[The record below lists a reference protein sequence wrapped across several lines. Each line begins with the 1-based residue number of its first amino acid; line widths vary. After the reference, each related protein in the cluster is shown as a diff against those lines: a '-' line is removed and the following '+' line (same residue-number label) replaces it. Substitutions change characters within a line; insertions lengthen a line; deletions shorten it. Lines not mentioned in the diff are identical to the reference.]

1 MGTPCHSQSTADSRE
16 SFCSSTSSLSSP
28 LHHKLIRPEDIV
40 MEENRF
46 GQGGFGFV
54 HRGSYQGRVVVCKY
68 FHSRSNDAAVRETY
82 SRELMALE
90 LDLKHENIVTLLG
103 ATSTLGWEEQ
113 ACIVMEDAGSET
125 LQSYLQDE
133 SQLMTLHHSLF
144 FLCHILDGVGYLH
157 SRNVVHLDL
166 KPANFILNRTDRSGY
181 PAVRLCDFGA
191 SHVVGQTWSSQ
202 LEGTVAFRA
211 PELFCGGTPA
221 FSSDVYSLG
230 LVMWCF
236 DTRRFPFVEKSHAAI
251 IYQCV
256 ENHLRPVVPS
266 GGGPLLQAYR
276 NTYQECWHPLRDER
290 PGLEE
295 VTRRINEITDDMF
308 ELESVPLMSHGSFP
322 PAHHSAST
330 CQLSS
335 PPKSSAGDVFHSAHS
350 SVSCLA
356 HNSCQPSPTP
366 PDLCDNT
373 PVFMERAPAAVA
385 GPTVARP
392 ADNDRSPSS
401 LRPPSLCRT
410 AGGRHPSPAP
420 LQLCQSVPD
429 LPGLAPATDLLA
441 VPPRRLPSL
450 SVPAAVWTFLI
461 QQLPVLRRAAR
472 FLPLLPTSASD
483 H

>member
-1 MGTPCHSQSTADSRE
+1 MDKS
-16 SFCSSTSSLSSP
+16 
-28 LHHKLIRPEDIV
+28 
-40 MEENRF
+40 
-46 GQGGFGFV
+46 
-54 HRGSYQGRVVVCKY
+54 
-68 FHSRSNDAAVRETY
+68 
-82 SRELMALE
+82 
-90 LDLKHENIVTLLG
+90 
-103 ATSTLGWEEQ
+103 
-113 ACIVMEDAGSET
+113 GSEKT
-125 LQSYLQDE
+125 
-133 SQLMTLHHSLF
+133 
-144 FLCHILDGVGYLH
+144 
-157 SRNVVHLDL
+157 
-166 KPANFILNRTDRSGY
+166 
-181 PAVRLCDFGA
+181 
-191 SHVVGQTWSSQ
+191 
-202 LEGTVAFRA
+202 
-211 PELFCGGTPA
+211 

-290 PGLEE
+290 PKLEE

-322 PAHHSAST
+322 PALHSAST

-335 PPKSSAGDVFHSAHS
+335 SPKSSPGDVFHSAHS

-356 HNSCQPSPTP
+356 HISCQPSPTP

-373 PVFMERAPAAVA
+373 PVFMERAPAAVT

-392 ADNDRSPSS
+392 ADNRSPSS
-401 LRPPSLCRT
+401 LWPPSLCRT
-410 AGGRHPSPAP
+410 AGGRHPSPTP

-429 LPGLAPATDLLA
+429 LQRMAPATDLLA

-483 H
+483 HWLSPCRLCDSMPVWADEETTVVKSAGNNKSLSSPPTCPAPPPLHEHIPPEDITQGWFDSVGQGTYSGTVVACKGFHFHTDDALVRDLQLKVTGTWP

>member
-1 MGTPCHSQSTADSRE
+1 
-16 SFCSSTSSLSSP
+16 
-28 LHHKLIRPEDIV
+28 

-68 FHSRSNDAAVRETY
+68 FHSRFCDAAVRETY

-191 SHVVGQTWSSQ
+191 SHVVGQPWSSQ

-276 NTYQECWHPLRDER
+276 NLYQECWHPLRDER
-290 PGLEE
+290 PRLEE
-295 VTRRINEITDDMF
+295 VTRRINDITDDMF
-308 ELESVPLMSHGSFP
+308 ELVM
-322 PAHHSAST
+322 
-330 CQLSS
+330 
-335 PPKSSAGDVFHSAHS
+335 
-350 SVSCLA
+350 
-356 HNSCQPSPTP
+356 
-366 PDLCDNT
+366 
-373 PVFMERAPAAVA
+373 
-385 GPTVARP
+385 
-392 ADNDRSPSS
+392 
-401 LRPPSLCRT
+401 
-410 AGGRHPSPAP
+410 
-420 LQLCQSVPD
+420 
-429 LPGLAPATDLLA
+429 LL
-441 VPPRRLPSL
+441 
-450 SVPAAVWTFLI
+450 
-461 QQLPVLRRAAR
+461 
-472 FLPLLPTSASD
+472 
-483 H
+483 

>member
-1 MGTPCHSQSTADSRE
+1 
-16 SFCSSTSSLSSP
+16 
-28 LHHKLIRPEDIV
+28 

-68 FHSRSNDAAVRETY
+68 FHSRSSDAAAAVRETY

-191 SHVVGQTWSSQ
+191 SHVVGQPWSSQ

-256 ENHLRPVVPS
+256 ENHLRPRVPS
-266 GGGPLLQAYR
+266 GGGLLLQAYR
-276 NTYQECWHPLRDER
+276 NLYQECWHPLRDER
-290 PGLEE
+290 PRLEE

-308 ELESVPLMSHGSFP
+308 ELESVPLMP

-366 PDLCDNT
+366 PDLCDST
-373 PVFMERAPAAVA
+373 PVFMERAAVA
-385 GPTVARP
+385 DPTVARL

-401 LRPPSLCRT
+401 LPPPSLCRT
-410 AGGRHPSPAP
+410 AGGRHPSPTP
-420 LQLCQSVPD
+420 LQLCQSVPE
-429 LPGLAPATDLLA
+429 LQRMAPATDLLA